1 MSNEK
6 PYQSVIDKIPSL
18 NLEELKEVLQI
29 STNGFQEV
37 LGVIQ
42 ERAEQIARSPEA
54 VELTNEQI
62 LGFSKIFE
70 AVNNRLAELKKA

>member
-70 AVNNRLAELKKA
+70 AVNKRLAELKKA